1 MKQTLVKGIVGAA
14 VVATLAACAD
24 TFEPGGG
31 NGTGLISPAI
41 GVNSAVVSSRDSRAE
56 LGDVTDR

>member
-31 NGTGLISPAI
+31 NGT
-41 GVNSAVVSSRDSRAE
+41 V
-56 LGDVTDR
+56 